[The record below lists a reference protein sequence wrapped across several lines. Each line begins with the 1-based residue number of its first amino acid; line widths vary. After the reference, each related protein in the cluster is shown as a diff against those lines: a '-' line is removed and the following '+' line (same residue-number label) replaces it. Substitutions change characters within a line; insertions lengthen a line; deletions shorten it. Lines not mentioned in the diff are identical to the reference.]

1 MKSIPEEAYLNSF
14 TALEVT
20 FVGPDVLWA
29 TINRPDAQNAV
40 NFEVIDELERLV
52 EFIEEYEK
60 INAFVLSGKGSKA
73 FIAGGDLKEFHS
85 IKDRERAADMSERV
99 HELLLR
105 IEYLPVWTIACINGL
120 AYGGGIEILLSF
132 DFHIASEEA
141 RFGFTQGRFYL
152 TPGWGGL
159 TRLVE
164 KVGKS
169 KAFQLLAEAAVL
181 SAGEVQELG
190 IIEKVVPAY
199 DLQPSTLEW
208 AEQLTKN
215 DRYFIQRLK
224 QSVNAGR
231 RERLE
236 QLQAEIEP
244 FTELWIHDKH
254 EQRVEKF
261 IRKS

>member
-1 MKSIPEEAYLNSF
+1 MKSIPEEAYLDSF
-14 TALEVT
+14 SVLEVAL
-20 FVGPDVLWA
+20 VAPDILWA
-29 TINRPDAQNAV
+29 NVNRPDAQNAI

-52 EFIEEYEK
+52 DFIEENEK
-60 INAFVLSGKGSKA
+60 ISAFILSGSGAKS

-85 IKDRERAADMSERV
+85 IKNRREAADMSERV

-105 IEYLPVWTIACINGL
+105 IEYLPAWTIACVNGL

-132 DFHIASEEA
+132 DFHIAADTAS
-141 RFGFTQGRFYL
+141 FGFTQGRFYL

-181 SAGEVQELG
+181 NSEEVQKLG
-190 IIEKVVPAY
+190 IIEKVVPFD
-199 DLQPSTLEW
+199 DLHASTLGW
-208 AEQLTKN
+208 AEELTKN
-215 DRYFIQRLK
+215 DRYFIRRLK
-224 QSVNAGR
+224 KSVHASR
-231 RERLE
+231 KERLQ
-236 QLQAEIEP
+236 QLKAEIEP
-244 FTELWIHDKH
+244 FTDLWVHEKH

-261 IRKS
+261 IRKD

>member
-1 MKSIPEEAYLNSF
+1 VKSIPEEAYLNSF
-14 TALEVT
+14 SALEVS
-20 FVGPDVLWA
+20 FAGSDILWA
-29 TINRPDAQNAV
+29 TINRPEAQNAI
-40 NFEVIDELERLV
+40 NFAVIDELERLV
-52 EFIEEYEK
+52 GFIEENEQ
-60 INAFVLSGKGSKA
+60 INAFILSGSGPKA

-85 IKDRERAADMSERV
+85 IKDREQAMDMSKQV
-99 HELLLR
+99 HELLMR
-105 IEYLPVWTIACINGL
+105 IENLPVWTIACINGL

-132 DFHIASEEA
+132 DFHIAADSA

-181 SAGEVQELG
+181 SAREVQELG
-190 IIEKVVPAY
+190 IIEKVVPMD
-199 DLQPSTLEW
+199 DLHPSTLEW

-215 DRYFIQRLK
+215 DRYFIERLK
-224 QSVNAGR
+224 KSVNAGR
-231 RERLE
+231 KERLE
-236 QLQAEIEP
+236 QLEAEIEP
-244 FTELWIHDKH
+244 FTDLWIHDKH

-261 IRKS
+261 IRKD